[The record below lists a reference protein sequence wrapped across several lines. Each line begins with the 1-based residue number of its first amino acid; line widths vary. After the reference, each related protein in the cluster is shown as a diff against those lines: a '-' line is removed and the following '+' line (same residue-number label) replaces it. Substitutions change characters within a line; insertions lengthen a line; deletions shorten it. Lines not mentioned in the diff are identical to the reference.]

1 MEKSAEDGAGLCF
14 PENCTLAPHVVMGHV
29 DISSGDVRAL
39 LLLRSVNWTGP
50 EKTQSTK
57 L

>member
-1 MEKSAEDGAGLCF
+1 MEKSAAEGAGLCF

-29 DISSGDVRAL
+29 DISSGGVRVL
-39 LLLRSVNWTGP
+39 LLLREVGP